1 MPFDDAFEH
10 HMQHLDAS
18 FQHKLEKKEMKA
30 LERLMVGAANTKEI
44 VTKVG
49 ELRDLPNTLKTEMHD
64 RRRETSARCCTRSP
78 TRRSLKMNT
87 GTSTR

>member
-44 VTKVG
+44 VTKVASI
-49 ELRDLPNTLKTEMHD
+49 RDLPNTLKTQLSNLA
-64 RRRETSARCCTRSP
+64 RTQAREIGAVNR
-78 TRRSLKMNT
+78 T
-87 GTSTR
+87 GTSTS

>member
-44 VTKVG
+44 VTNALDQALEGRQIVMG
-49 ELRDLPNTLKTEMHD
+49 DEWHD
-64 RRRETSARCCTRSP
+64 RSLRKCARRINHCRS
-78 TRRSLKMNT
+78 SFCL
-87 GTSTR
+87 SQS